1 MYIGDIRSINNPD
14 FANWIPLIYPQRT
27 WDKGNY
33 RNMVLHDITSND
45 TNGQPSIRRYDK
57 GDDYNFAIINCPHL
71 DSNIPTAP
79 AYGVYISQLVRYAR
93 ACSLYPD
100 YWQRRRILRTK
111 LLNQGLLKN
120 HFILS
125 FKTVSEDTNTLLK
138 SILLVVYIWR
148 KMVLA
153 IIVWFKVDYCFTIM
167 SYDGL
172 VYYLISRWWLRS
184 SALFNIYDN
193 FCVTKIKYIMY
204 NVQDYSVL
212 YITDVRPVKYEG

>member
-1 MYIGDIRSINNPD
+1 MYTTNRILFNKMLVSSETV
-14 FANWIPLIYPQRT
+14 LK
-27 WDKGNY
+27 DKMKWFFN
-33 RNMVLHDITSND
+33 ND

-125 FKTVSEDTNTLLK
+125 FKTVSEDTKYKLHT
-138 SILLVVYIWR
+138 R
-148 KMVLA
+148 ER
-153 IIVWFKVDYCFTIM
+153 
-167 SYDGL
+167 L
-172 VYYLISRWWLRS
+172 VYY
-184 SALFNIYDN
+184 YQGVDN
-193 FCVTKIKYIMY
+193 
-204 NVQDYSVL
+204 L
-212 YITDVRPVKYEG
+212 

>member
-1 MYIGDIRSINNPD
+1 VLLSLSIFSYAHVRPSLYKNLSKTKITEAKIFNFAFMYIGDIRSINNPD

-125 FKTVSEDTNTLLK
+125 FKTVFGRYQH
-138 SILLVVYIWR
+138 LVE
-148 KMVLA
+148 K
-153 IIVWFKVDYCFTIM
+153 
-167 SYDGL
+167 
-172 VYYLISRWWLRS
+172 
-184 SALFNIYDN
+184 
-193 FCVTKIKYIMY
+193 
-204 NVQDYSVL
+204 YSVSCVHMTKDGIGNYSL
-212 YITDVRPVKYEG
+212 V